1 MCENHFALSNFFKPK
16 KKLKDDT
23 EINFMEGNMMCELY
37 MLHMSKIAEE
47 STKNM
52 AA

>member
-1 MCENHFALSNFFKPK
+1 M
-16 KKLKDDT
+16 DDT

-37 MLHMSKIAEE
+37 TLHMSKIAKE